1 MRSNLNDDDNDPA
14 LVSKK
19 FWSHLK
25 SVSNCSRVPESVS
38 YKGYFKNNVQDQTEL
53 LYNFFFDQFSD
64 PSKYDIPINF
74 RNDSGHD
81 FSISHADVRNL
92 LKNVNSN
99 KAQGP
104 DGIHGMIIKKCALSI
119 AYPLSLIYNTS
130 YNTGLIPDEWKLA
143 YVVHVFKKGS
153 KSLVE
158 YYRPIALTC
167 LTMNFFEKLVRNESM
182 SICKHKLNSNQHCFL
197 PAKSCATQMIPFI
210 DVTERYIVY

>member
-25 SVSNCSRVPESVS
+25 SVSNCSRIPESVS
-38 YKGYFKNNVQDQTEL
+38 YKGCFRNNLQDQTEL
-53 LYNFFFDQFSD
+53 FNKFFSDQFSD
-64 PSKYDIPINF
+64 PSNYDIPINF
-74 RNDSGHD
+74 RNDYGHD
-81 FSISHADVRNL
+81 FSISHSDVRNL

-104 DGIHGMIIKKCALSI
+104 DGIHGMVLKKCALSI

-143 YVVHVFKKGS
+143 YVVPVFKKGS

-158 YYRPIALTC
+158 NYRPISLTC
-167 LTMNFFEKLVRNESM
+167 LTMKIFEKLVRNRLM
-182 SICKHKLNSNQHCFL
+182 SL
-197 PAKSCATQMIPFI
+197 
-210 DVTERYIVY
+210 